1 MKIVQIRSFFWSV
14 FSRIRTEYGE
24 IRSISPY
31 SVRMRENTD
40 QKKLHIWT
48 LFMQW
53 VFIKVW
59 QQEFFLLYFLSFH
72 SRIDIG
78 KIKLKRSNKDQWK
91 QFKQQVAAKNWNQ
104 EAIICCFGRFSCTK
118 ESPIL
123 TVRMKKYEP
132 LDTKNFVS
140 FTDFYEL
147 SLENRTIFIVFP
159 ETLVMFW

>member
-1 MKIVQIRSFFWSV
+1 MILYCQLHSWRLKPHIPDRLHRKCDSSKIR
-14 FSRIRTEYGE
+14 
-24 IRSISPY
+24 
-31 SVRMRENTD
+31 
-40 QKKLHIWT
+40 
-48 LFMQW
+48 

-104 EAIICCFGRFSCTK
+104 EAITCCFGRFSCTK

-132 LDTKNFVS
+132 LDMKNFVS